1 MEHRVAVGMEQAE
14 ERWQEEKP
22 RDQSGGASFVTAQSA
37 GRERRG
43 SVPAAARGTP
53 VHLFVGVAA
62 VGVVVLV
69 VIGVVEVVPRWE
81 EEEQEAAGS
90 AAAGLLE
97 EETADSAELLYAVI
111 VCSAMLLA
119 LALVATWVAR
129 RSTGGSTSQ
138 ISDGT
143 LRVLKGHG
151 WEDEACC
158 DAVGKRLFACV
169 LIGVAFFVAVA
180 LLPHPW
186 GGAVLLGSLGAWAV
200 YELGAVLMSCAVG
213 AWACCVPISSGP
225 SDE

>member
-1 MEHRVAVGMEQAE
+1 MEHHVAAAHGATP
-14 ERWQEEKP
+14 EEKP
-22 RDQSGGASFVTAQSA
+22 RDQSGASFVATECA
-37 GRERRG
+37 GLELRG
-43 SVPAAARGTP
+43 NAPAASRGTL
-53 VHLFVGVAA
+53 VHLLVGVVAA
-62 VGVVVLV
+62 VVVVLV
-69 VIGVVEVVPRWE
+69 VIGVVEMVRE
-81 EEEQEAAGS
+81 EEEAAGS
-90 AAAGLLE
+90 AAAGLLDE
-97 EETADSAELLYAVI
+97 AELLYAVI
-111 VCSAMLLA
+111 VFGALLLA

-169 LIGVAFFVAVA
+169 LVGVAFFGAVA

-200 YELGAVLMSCAVG
+200 YELGAVLMSCAVA
-213 AWACCVPISSGP
+213 AWACCVPTSRSTSGP

>member
-1 MEHRVAVGMEQAE
+1 MEHHVATP
-14 ERWQEEKP
+14 EEKP
-22 RDQSGGASFVTAQSA
+22 RDQSGGASFVTESA
-37 GRERRG
+37 GRELRG
-43 SVPAAARGTP
+43 SAPAAARGTP
-53 VHLFVGVAA
+53 VHLLVGVAA
-62 VGVVVLV
+62 VAVVVLV
-69 VIGVVEVVPRWE
+69 VIGVVEME
-81 EEEQEAAGS
+81 EEEAAGS
-90 AAAGLLE
+90 AAAGLLDE
-97 EETADSAELLYAVI
+97 AELLYAVI
-111 VCSAMLLA
+111 VFGALLLA

-169 LIGVAFFVAVA
+169 LVGVAFFGAVA

-200 YELGAVLMSCAVG
+200 YELGAVLMSCAVA
-213 AWACCVPISSGP
+213 AWACCVPISRSTSGP

>member
-1 MEHRVAVGMEQAE
+1 MGHHVAAAHGATP
-14 ERWQEEKP
+14 EEKP
-22 RDQSGGASFVTAQSA
+22 RDQSGASFVATESV
-37 GRERRG
+37 GLELRG
-43 SVPAAARGTP
+43 NAPAASRGTL
-53 VHLFVGVAA
+53 VHLLVGVVAA
-62 VGVVVLV
+62 VVVVLV
-69 VIGVVEVVPRWE
+69 VIGVVEMVPSRWE
-81 EEEQEAAGS
+81 EEEAAGS
-90 AAAGLLE
+90 AAAGLLDE
-97 EETADSAELLYAVI
+97 AELLYAVI
-111 VCSAMLLA
+111 VFGALLLA

-158 DAVGKRLFACV
+158 DEAVGKRLFACV
-169 LIGVAFFVAVA
+169 LVGVAFFGAVA

-200 YELGAVLMSCAVG
+200 YELCAVLMSCAVA
-213 AWACCVPISSGP
+213 AWACCVPRLSRSTSGP